1 MLAAITDPLTVALG
15 GAKPLPET
23 ASQWQGWSVTDLRT
37 DGGWRRGS
45 LVVNGDG
52 LGADEVG
59 AALSACPSGAEML
72 RLGMTLTH
80 TNMSKACRVNAEVW
94 LELATEHAPQDQ
106 LDFDRSARSPRQ
118 IAAMSQSRS
127 EYFAEHATVLEGEL
141 STVLEMVMSS
151 RPADPALAIA
161 KLLTERRQ
169 AALARPE
176 AAAIDAQYL
185 PPMKQRPRPT
195 SACTRSHG
203 ITLMIACSSWN
214 ALR

>member
-1 MLAAITDPLTVALG
+1 MMGALAG
-15 GAKPLPET
+15 GHTGRLP
-23 ASQWQGWSVTDLRT
+23 
-37 DGGWRRGS
+37 
-45 LVVNGDG
+45 
-52 LGADEVG
+52 
-59 AALSACPSGAEML
+59 
-72 RLGMTLTH
+72 
-80 TNMSKACRVNAEVW
+80 VNAGGW

-127 EYFAEHATVLEGEL
+127 EYFAEHATTLEGEL

-176 AAAIDAQYL
+176 AAAIDAAIAALGEYVGL
-185 PPMKQRPRPT
+185 QRPARRRRRAPPS
-195 SACTRSHG
+195 SAPAATPYGR
-203 ITLMIACSSWN
+203 
-214 ALR
+214 